1 MELAKRTG
9 WKPILLHP
17 QNRYSFTPRTPMNG
31 KDSPFPPSV
40 VSLMWCSRC
49 QQDVPAVPGQRANT
63 LCCVRCQALLSG
75 AAVEASAYS
84 PPEPALPEGI
94 EPLDSL
100 KTQTPLDQLL
110 LPPIPQEDWQL
121 EAELRYVE
129 RLAAAWRDT
138 PPLQDSFA
146 LASEEQGVS
155 EQRHSHEEPSDDVAP
170 AKPRFAGLAWAAL
183 SLGVMSFVCGGVL
196 LGWSAIAG
204 RQDLWS
210 IGLPLALVGQA
221 GLIVGLVL
229 QLETLWQTN
238 RATSQTLH
246 SLDGEIHELRH
257 STTLLT
263 QSRSNPSQSFY
274 LHLSEGA
281 SPHLLLA
288 DLKGQLDLLSEQM
301 GKRR

>member
-1 MELAKRTG
+1 
-9 WKPILLHP
+9 
-17 QNRYSFTPRTPMNG
+17 
-31 KDSPFPPSV
+31 
-40 VSLMWCSRC
+40 MWCSRC

-63 LCCVRCQALLSG
+63 LHCVRCQVMLAG
-75 AAVEASAYS
+75 AVVEEPAYS
-84 PPEPALPEGI
+84 QQAPLQPSVPEGI

-110 LPPIPQEDWQL
+110 LPPMPQEDWQL

-129 RLAAAWRDT
+129 RLSAAWRDA
-138 PPLQDSFA
+138 PPLKDSFA
-146 LASEEQGVS
+146 LAGGEGQAEVAESHRGSRETPSE
-155 EQRHSHEEPSDDVAP
+155 DVGSST
-170 AKPRFAGLAWAAL
+170 KPRFAGLAWAAL
-183 SLGVMSFVCGGVL
+183 SLGVMAFVCGGVL

-301 GKRR
+301 SKRR

>member
-1 MELAKRTG
+1 
-9 WKPILLHP
+9 
-17 QNRYSFTPRTPMNG
+17 
-31 KDSPFPPSV
+31 
-40 VSLMWCSRC
+40 MWCPHC
-49 QQDVPAVPGQRANT
+49 QQDVPAVPTGASSGA
-63 LCCVRCQALLSG
+63 LHCVRCHVLLAGSNQP
-75 AAVEASAYS
+75 AEPL
-84 PPEPALPEGI
+84 PPPGI

-100 KTQTPLDQLL
+100 QTPAPLDQLL
-110 LPPIPQEDWQL
+110 LPPLPQEDWQL

-138 PPLQDSFA
+138 PPLADSFA
-146 LASEEQGVS
+146 LAAGEERSAVADNSRSSRETPSGEDS
-155 EQRHSHEEPSDDVAP
+155 HST
-170 AKPRFAGLAWAAL
+170 KPRFAGLAWAAL

-238 RATSQTLH
+238 RATSQTLQ

-288 DLKGQLDLLSEQM
+288 DLKGQLDLLSDQM
-301 GKRR
+301 SKRR

>member
-1 MELAKRTG
+1 
-9 WKPILLHP
+9 
-17 QNRYSFTPRTPMNG
+17 MNG
-31 KDSPFPPSV
+31 MDSFLPPSV

-63 LCCVRCQALLSG
+63 LRCVRCQAVLAGSN
-75 AAVEASAYS
+75 
-84 PPEPALPEGI
+84 EPAEPLPPPGI

-110 LPPIPQEDWQL
+110 LPPMPQEDWQL

-138 PPLQDSFA
+138 PPVADSFA
-146 LASEEQGVS
+146 LPVGEDQVATAEGNRGSRETPSGEVS
-155 EQRHSHEEPSDDVAP
+155 NTT
-170 AKPRFAGLAWAAL
+170 KPRFAGLAWAAL
-183 SLGVMSFVCGGVL
+183 SLGVMAFVCGGVL
-196 LGWSAIAG
+196 LGWSAFAG

-238 RATSQTLH
+238 RATSQTLQ

-301 GKRR
+301 SKRR

>member
-1 MELAKRTG
+1 
-9 WKPILLHP
+9 
-17 QNRYSFTPRTPMNG
+17 
-31 KDSPFPPSV
+31 
-40 VSLMWCSRC
+40 MWCSRC
-49 QQDVPAVPGQRANT
+49 QQDVPAVPNGASSGGST
-63 LCCVRCQALLSG
+63 TALHCVRCRVLLAGSNET
-75 AAVEASAYS
+75 AEPL
-84 PPEPALPEGI
+84 PPPGI

-100 KTQTPLDQLL
+100 KIETPLDQLL
-110 LPPIPQEDWQL
+110 LPPMPQEDWQL

-129 RLAAAWRDT
+129 RLAAAWREAQ
-138 PPLQDSFA
+138 PLTDSFA
-146 LASEEQGVS
+146 LPVETNHVAD
-155 EQRHSHEEPSDDVAP
+155 EQRHSRETAQVEVSHGT
-170 AKPRFAGLAWAAL
+170 KPRFAGLAWAAL

-238 RATSQTLH
+238 RATSQTLQ

-274 LHLSEGA
+274 LHLAEGA
-281 SPHLLLA
+281 SPHMLLS

-301 GKRR
+301 SKRR